1 MKRIASCCVL
11 VCLLSSL
18 AASQNP
24 KPVVEARIMLGANA
38 AHANTLVKAAVIAQ
52 IASGFHLND
61 NRPTLN
67 YLIPT
72 ELKLEVPKELS
83 VEKVV
88 YPKGL
93 SRRLAFSD
101 IPLSVYEG
109 TLGVGV
115 VLRVGRKVVPGVYTL
130 QGKFAYQACNDHACL
145 PPTSVPFTLAVKV
158 VPRAV
163 ALKSLNADDFDR
175 IKFDWY

>member
-1 MKRIASCCVL
+1 MKRIVSSCFL
-11 VCLLSSL
+11 VCLLISV
-18 AASQNP
+18 AAGQNP
-24 KPVVEARIMLGANA
+24 KPVVEAHMLLGADG
-38 AHANTLVKAAVIAQ
+38 AHANTSIKAAVIAR

-72 ELKLEVPKELS
+72 ELKLDLPKEWS
-83 VEKVV
+83 VERMV
-88 YPKGL
+88 YPKGQP
-93 SRRLAFSD
+93 RRFAFSD
-101 IPLSVYEG
+101 FPLSVYEG
-109 TLGVGV
+109 TVDIGV
-115 VLRVGRKVVPGVYTL
+115 VLRVGRKAVPGVYTL

-145 PPTSVPFTLAVKV
+145 PPTSVPLTLAVKV

-163 ALKSLNADDFDR
+163 ALRTLNADDFNR